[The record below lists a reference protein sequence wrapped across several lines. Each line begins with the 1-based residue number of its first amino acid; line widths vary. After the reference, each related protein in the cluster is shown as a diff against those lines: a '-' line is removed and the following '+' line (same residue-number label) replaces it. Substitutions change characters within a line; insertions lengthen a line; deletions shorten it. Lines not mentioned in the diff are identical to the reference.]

1 VRKQA
6 IVGDLLWDRK
16 GLFTFPLAALRH
28 HAVCLGASGS
38 GKTETLYRCAYGAYK
53 IYRQQV
59 IYLDAKGESKRAEE
73 KEGDNAARFVATM
86 RAAGARSIRVF
97 PATYYNGWQGTPAE
111 LQNRLLAVI
120 DFSESQYYGDVAAN
134 AVYLAL
140 HAPTTPRSSDHFL
153 ANLHP
158 EPLKSIYADDPR
170 IYERVLRL
178 DKHLLAQVRM
188 RYEVFFNA
196 MGGQL
201 DGDLAYEE
209 VDAVYLR
216 VRGFT
221 LRQEAPRLGRFLVY
235 DFMHY
240 IAERRRPGVNTLFI
254 IDEFNALRMREET
267 SVLFEQVRSFGGC
280 IIIAAQGYAGLGPKE
295 YADRI
300 LDATNTYILHSCSD
314 PFQVSKR
321 AGKRFRLETSWTEQD
336 DEDRSARRH
345 IRPRWDWKVPENT
358 VMQQQEGQAFWINR
372 GRAQQAQIAR
382 APIVRQQIADAW
394 EEIRQQEEIQRAKR
408 TPVGREERENQ
419 EKAKNRKAGHAA
431 VSFPKDSTSPSASS
445 TAATAPS
452 KSHKAQPSGTIEKQS
467 PKQHGQKTT
476 KTPAQDVS
484 STRKGLEAS
493 TSPAFPL
500 SPPTQMP
507 RQDVP
512 PAVSRDDDGPDYL

>member
-1 VRKQA
+1 M
-6 IVGDLLWDRK
+6 GDLLWSRK

-140 HAPTTPRSSDHFL
+140 NDPTTPRSSDHFL
-153 ANLHP
+153 ANLRP
-158 EPLKSIYADDPR
+158 DRLKSIYEDDPR
-170 IYERVLRL
+170 LYERVLRL

-201 DGDLAYEE
+201 DGDLAYEDA
-209 VDAVYLR
+209 DAVYLR

-280 IIIAAQGYAGLGPKE
+280 IIIAAQGYAGLGPNE

-336 DEDRSARRH
+336 DEDHSTIRRH
-345 IRPRWDWKVPENT
+345 IRPRWDWKVPENA

-372 GRAQQAQIAR
+372 GRAQQAQIVR
-382 APIVRQQIADAW
+382 VPIASQQIADAW
-394 EEIRQQEEIQRAKR
+394 EEIRQQEEIQRAKLEP
-408 TPVGREERENQ
+408 TGREEREQQ
-419 EKAKNRKAGHAA
+419 EQAKNRKAGQPAI
-431 VSFPKDSTSPSASS
+431 SPPQNSTSQGAPN

-452 KSHKAQPSGTIEKQS
+452 KSHKAQPSRTSEKQS
-467 PKQHGQKTT
+467 PKPHEQKTT
-476 KTPAQDVS
+476 AQDVP

-493 TSPAFPL
+493 TSTSLPV
-500 SPPTQMP
+500 SPPTQMS
-507 RQDVP
+507 QSDVLP
-512 PAVSRDDDGPDYL
+512 EGSRDDDGPDYL

>member
-1 VRKQA
+1 MKKYEEEA
-6 IVGDLLWDRK
+6 TMGDLLWSRK
-16 GLFTFPLAALRH
+16 RLFTFPLAALRH

-73 KEGDNAARFVATM
+73 KEGDNAARFAATM

-158 EPLKSIYADDPR
+158 DRLKEIYKDAPR
-170 IYERVLRL
+170 LYERVLRL
-178 DKHLLAQVRM
+178 DRHLLAQVRM

-196 MGGQL
+196 MRGQL
-201 DGDLAYEE
+201 DGDLAYEDA
-209 VDAVYLR
+209 DAVYLR

-240 IAERRRPGVNTLFI
+240 IAERRRSGVNTLF
-254 IDEFNALRMREET
+254 
-267 SVLFEQVRSFGGC
+267 
-280 IIIAAQGYAGLGPKE
+280 IIAAQGYAGLGPNE

-336 DEDRSARRH
+336 DEDRSTRRH
-345 IRPRWDWKVPENT
+345 IRLRWDWKVPENA

-372 GRAQQAQIAR
+372 GRAQQAQIVR
-382 APIVRQQIADAW
+382 VPIVSMQIADAW
-394 EEIRQQEEIQRAKR
+394 EEIRQQEEIQRAKL
-408 TPVGREERENQ
+408 TPVGREEREHQ
-419 EKAKNRKAGHAA
+419 EQAKNRKAGHPAI
-431 VSFPKDSTSPSASS
+431 SPQQNSTSPGASS
-445 TAATAPS
+445 PAASAPS
-452 KSHKAQPSGTIEKQS
+452 KSHKTQPPRTIDKQS
-467 PKQHGQKTT
+467 PQTHRQKTT

-484 STRKGLEAS
+484 SMRKGPEAS
-493 TSPAFPL
+493 TSTSFPV

-507 RQDVP
+507 QSDVP
-512 PAVSRDDDGPDYL
+512 PDGSRDDDGPDYL

>member
-1 VRKQA
+1 M
-6 IVGDLLWDRK
+6 
-16 GLFTFPLAALRH
+16 FTFPLAALRH

-59 IYLDAKGESKRAEE
+59 IYLDAKGESKRADE

-120 DFSESQYYGDVAAN
+120 DLTESPFYGDVAAN
-134 AVYLAL
+134 AVFLAL
-140 HAPTTPRSSDHFL
+140 HDPTTPRSSDHFL
-153 ANLHP
+153 ANLRP
-158 EPLKSIYADDPR
+158 DRLKEIHKNDPR
-170 IYERVLRL
+170 LYERVLRL

-196 MGGQL
+196 MHGQL
-201 DGDLAYEE
+201 DGDLAYEDA
-209 VDAVYLR
+209 DAVYLR

-267 SVLFEQVRSFGGC
+267 SVLFEQVRSFGGS
-280 IIIAAQGYAGLGPKE
+280 IIIAAQGYAGLGPNE

-336 DEDRSARRH
+336 DRDRTTRRH
-345 IRPRWDWKVPENT
+345 IRPRWDWKVPDNA

-372 GRAQQAQIAR
+372 GRAQQAQTVLVPIAS
-382 APIVRQQIADAW
+382 QQIAEAW
-394 EEIRQQEEIQRAKR
+394 EEIHQQEETLRAKR
-408 TPVGREERENQ
+408 EPVARQEREQ
-419 EKAKNRKAGHAA
+419 QVQATDQHARHSA
-431 VSFPKDSTSPSASS
+431 ISPPSNATPPGASS
-445 TAATAPS
+445 PAALAQSKPHLARPS
-452 KSHKAQPSGTIEKQS
+452 KTRDKQS
-467 PKQHGQKTT
+467 PKQHEQKTT
-476 KTPAQDVS
+476 KSPAHNIS
-484 STRKGLEAS
+484 STGKGLEAS
-493 TSPAFPL
+493 TSISLPV
-500 SPPTQMP
+500 SPPTPMP
-507 RQDVP
+507 QSDVP
-512 PAVSRDDDGPDYL
+512 PDVSQADDGPDYL

>member
-1 VRKQA
+1 M
-6 IVGDLLWDRK
+6 GDLPWSRK
-16 GLFTFPLAALRH
+16 GVFTFPLAALRH

-86 RAAGARSIRVF
+86 RAAGARSIKVF
-97 PATYYNGWQGTPAE
+97 PAAYYNGWQGTPAE
-111 LQNRLLAVI
+111 LQNRLLSVI

-153 ANLHP
+153 ANLRLDRLKAIYKND
-158 EPLKSIYADDPR
+158 PLL
-170 IYERVLRL
+170 YERVLRL
-178 DKHLLAQVRM
+178 DKHLLAQVQM

-196 MGGQL
+196 MHGQL
-201 DGDLAYEE
+201 DGDLAYEDA
-209 VDAVYLR
+209 DAVYLR
-216 VRGFT
+216 VRGFI

-280 IIIAAQGYAGLGPKE
+280 LIIAAQGYAGLGPNE
-295 YADRI
+295 YANRI

-336 DEDRSARRH
+336 GEDRSTRRH
-345 IRPRWDWKVPENT
+345 IRPRWDWKVPDNA
-358 VMQQQEGQAFWINR
+358 VMQQEEGQAFWINR
-372 GRAQQAQIAR
+372 GRAQQAQTVR
-382 APIVRQQIADAW
+382 APIASQQIVEAW
-394 EEIRQQEEIQRAKR
+394 EEIHQQEETQRAKLE
-408 TPVGREERENQ
+408 PVVQEQREQ
-419 EKAKNRKAGHAA
+419 QVQAKDQKAKHPAFSPLAH
-431 VSFPKDSTSPSASS
+431 STSSSASS
-445 TAATAPS
+445 TATSALSTTGVTQPS
-452 KSHKAQPSGTIEKQS
+452 KTRDKQLS
-467 PKQHGQKTT
+467 KPLDQKTT
-476 KTPAQDVS
+476 KMPAQDVS
-484 STRKGLEAS
+484 STMTGQEAS
-493 TSPAFPL
+493 TSTSFPV

-507 RQDVP
+507 QTDVP
-512 PAVSRDDDGPDYL
+512 PDVSQDDDSPDYR